1 MKDNDERKFAAALQ
15 YDRKTDGAPRISA
28 KGRGE
33 LAERIID
40 IARREG
46 IAITEDKDLA
56 VVISAMEVGEE
67 IPPELYSVVA
77 EIFSFLYRM
86 NNQMKAVVSD

>member
-1 MKDNDERKFAAALQ
+1 MKDNSITKFAAALK
-15 YDRKTDGAPRISA
+15 YDRKTDNAPRITA

-33 LAERIID
+33 LAKRIID

-46 IAITEDKDLA
+46 ISITEDKDLA
-56 VVISAMEVGEE
+56 AVMSAMEVGEE

-77 EIFSFLYRM
+77 EIFSFLYKM
-86 NNQMKAVVSD
+86 NGQMKDKLNS